1 MNLYQRFNM
10 NPDIDKIKQQ
20 IIPVLLRYG
29 VSKAALFGSFVR
41 NQIKPDSDIDIL
53 VQIDKDIN
61 LLDFIGLKIN
71 LEQELN
77 RKVDVVEYDTIK
89 PLLRES
95 ILKEQ
100 MVIL

>member
-1 MNLYQRFNM
+1 M

-20 IIPVLLRYG
+20 IIPVLKRYG